1 MRMGR
6 DPRGDGGATCKIAG
20 IAYTGSNPVPA
31 TLPLSWA
38 NAATGSLPNTDEV
51 PFRRRPGGADLSLV
65 IRRVLRV
72 GPNAG
77 APPEDYGVAADE
89 RHNLTRNDI
98 MNNDADLMITAAGLL
113 GNGVPRRVDVPLSE
127 VDGDLT
133 ATSAVLG
140 IDRADVVVD
149 GRPRLSV
156 DLGGNSGPVVVPG
169 AGTPEMVRI
178 EGYDRGVLAA
188 ARTFVRKVPALQ
200 LRTTFEP
207 PS

>member
-1 MRMGR
+1 M
-6 DPRGDGGATCKIAG
+6 
-20 IAYTGSNPVPA
+20 
-31 TLPLSWA
+31 SWA

-77 APPEDYGVAADE
+77 APPEDYGVVADE

-156 DLGGNSGPVVVPG
+156 DLGGNSGPGVVPG